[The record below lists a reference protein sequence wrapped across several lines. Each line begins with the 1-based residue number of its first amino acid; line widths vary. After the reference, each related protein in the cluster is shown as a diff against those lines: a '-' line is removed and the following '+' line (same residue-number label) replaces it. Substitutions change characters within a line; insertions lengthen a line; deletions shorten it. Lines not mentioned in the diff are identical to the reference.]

1 MNRKDEELLR
11 LLLKRANGSRVVQ
24 IPQEELA
31 FRLGCDVRRV
41 SERLRRLCREC
52 GIGIRRTQ
60 TGNIYILPEDLL
72 QGKGRNGIPDGPESP
87 ASRNGTDVLRDRV
100 GDPLYSYED
109 PLPLGRSREEKLLED
124 YLRKG
129 LSVVVRG
136 DEGVGKSV
144 LVRHVTRWA
153 EKGLGYVPIYIA
165 RGSPTK
171 EWLVSL
177 ATELARRGHLEP
189 QNFERLRNPVLSEL
203 CLTALRYADEKWLLI
218 FDHCEKLNST
228 QSLLLEEYLKRWTCV
243 LVTSREK
250 PLGLALPEVE
260 LEPLSEEH
268 QAAIVELFVEDEGLW
283 VEDRKVFTRA
293 CVRRA
298 SGNLK
303 KLMGLLQQ
311 AAVEK
316 QVTCEWVHRE
326 LGFEKERDYIDA
338 TPAILI
344 GVAVF
349 IGIRFFGLGFDD
361 RELYVL
367 AGLGYAMAWV
377 LRFFSWRWR
386 KPRQRMGSG

>member
-11 LLLKRANGSRVVQ
+11 LLLKRANGSREVA
-24 IPQEELA
+24 IPQRELA
-31 FRLGCDVRRV
+31 SSLGWDVRRV
-41 SERLRRLCREC
+41 SERLRRLCRER

-60 TGNIYILPEDLL
+60 TGNLYILPEDLL
-72 QGKGRNGIPDGPESP
+72 QEKGRNWIPDGPESA
-87 ASRNGTDVLRDRV
+87 ASRNGTDVMREKV

-109 PLPLGRSREEKLLED
+109 PLPIGRSREEKLLED

-144 LVRHVTRWA
+144 LVRHVAKAA
-153 EKGLGYVPIYIA
+153 ERLMGYVPIYIA

-177 ATELARRGHLEP
+177 ATELARLGHLEP
-189 QNFERLRNPVLSEL
+189 QNFERFRNPVLSEL
-203 CLTALRYADEKWLLI
+203 CLNALRYAGEKWLLI

-260 LEPLSEEH
+260 LEPLGEEH

-283 VEDRKVFTRA
+283 VEDMKVFTRA

-303 KLMGLLQQ
+303 KLMGLLQR

-316 QVTCEWVHRE
+316 NVTCEWVHRE
-326 LGFEKERDYIDA
+326 LGFERERDYVDI
-338 TPAILI
+338 TPLVLIGVAILI
-344 GVAVF
+344 GM
-349 IGIRFFGLGFDD
+349 RFFGLGFHD

-377 LRFFSWRWR
+377 LRFFVWRWR
-386 KPRQRMGSG
+386 KPKSQKA